1 MEQLVYG
8 CLREVVDGMMMHDN
22 HDTYEP
28 IEPIMNYVH

>member
-8 CLREVVDGMMMHDN
+8 CLREVGDGMMMHDN

-28 IEPIMNYVH
+28 IMNYVH